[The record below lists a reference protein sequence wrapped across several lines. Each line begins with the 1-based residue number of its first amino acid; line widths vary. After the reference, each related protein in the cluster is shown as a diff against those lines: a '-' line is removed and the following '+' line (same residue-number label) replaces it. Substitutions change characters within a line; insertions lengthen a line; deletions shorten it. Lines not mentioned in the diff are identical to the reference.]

1 MLTPETMWFQDEL
14 QVRTEGR
21 GTCDITRD
29 VTALVGRS
37 GVRTGL
43 CHIFIRHTSA
53 SLMLCENAAVEVRG
67 DLEGFM
73 QRIAPDG
80 DPSYRHDDEG
90 PDDMAAHIR
99 TVLTDVSLQ
108 IPVSNEQLLLGTW
121 QGIYLWEHRLQAHQ
135 RYVVVTVAGVKS

>member
-1 MLTPETMWFQDEL
+1 MLTPETVWFQDEL

-29 VTALVGRS
+29 VRALVGRS

-53 SLMLCENAAVEVRG
+53 SLMLCENMAVEVRG

-108 IPVSNEQLLLGTW
+108 IPVSNEQLLLGT
-121 QGIYLWEHRLQAHQ
+121 R
-135 RYVVVTVAGVKS
+135 S

>member
-1 MLTPETMWFQDEL
+1 MLTPETVWFQDEL

-21 GTCDITRD
+21 GTCE
-29 VTALVGRS
+29 LVGRS
-37 GVRTGL
+37 EVRTGL

-67 DLEGFM
+67 DLESFM

-80 DPSYRHDDEG
+80 DTSYRHHDEG

-135 RYVVVTVAGVKS
+135 RHVVVTVAGVKS